1 MLDEHWVLERIE
13 VGDKAGERDESRDGV
28 KGLVPVIVE
37 DKHNDKEDVGV
48 AAVEGE
54 RAEEG
59 EVD

>member
-13 VGDKAGERDESRDGV
+13 VDDMTGERVERRDGV

-37 DKHNDKEDVGV
+37 DKHNDKDDVGV

-54 RAEEG
+54 KAEEG
-59 EVD
+59 DVD